1 MKYKRDLMVYLEDI
15 LELADLIE
23 NYLAGLS
30 EGSFYNSAEK
40 QDAVLRR
47 IQIIGEAA
55 KHIPE
60 EYRKKWNEVPWKD
73 IAGMRDII
81 VHEYFGITLGMI
93 WKTAIE
99 DIPGLGYQVRQII
112 QQYSGDSIENA

>member
-1 MKYKRDLMVYLEDI
+1 MVYLEDI
-15 LELADLIE
+15 LESAEMIGS
-23 NYLAGLS
+23 YLSDLS
-30 EGSFYNSAEK
+30 EGSFYNSTEK

-55 KHIPE
+55 KHIPA
-60 EYRKKWNEVPWKD
+60 EYRKKWSQVPWKD

-99 DIPGLGYQVRQII
+99 DIPELEHQVRQII
-112 QQYSGDSIENA
+112 KQFPDGLME